1 MVGAGPAGIACAHA
15 LAVQGHDVVVF
26 EAREKG
32 GGLNEYGIAAYKV
45 PDDFAQKELAFI
57 LSIGGIELR
66 TGHALGRDVHLSDL
80 RREYDAVFLG
90 LGHNGVKAL
99 DLGADQMTG
108 VENAVDYIAG
118 LRQADDLTALP
129 VGRKVVVIGAG
140 NTAIDIATQAKRL
153 GAEDV
158 TIVYRRGADHMSAT
172 WKEQEWA
179 QTNGVKIK
187 HWAQPRRLIGW
198 PANGAGPAVK
208 EIEFEYTQLD
218 DQGRLMG
225 TGDTFTLM
233 ADHVFKAVGQTFV
246 SDGLTADLLDQD
258 GDLIA
263 VNDDRQTS
271 LAGVFAGGDCVPG
284 QFLTVAA
291 VEDGKIA
298 AAAIHRML
306 TA

>member
-1 MVGAGPAGIACAHA
+1 MACAHA
-15 LAVQGHDVVVF
+15 LAVNGHDAVVF

-45 PDDFAQKELAFI
+45 PDDFAQTELAFI

-66 TGHALGRDVHLSDL
+66 TGHALGRDVHLPDL
-80 RREYDAVFLG
+80 RREYGAVFLG
-90 LGHNGVKAL
+90 LGHTGVRAL
-99 DLGADQMTG
+99 DLGSDPMDG
-108 VENAVDYIAG
+108 VENAVDYIAR
-118 LRQADDLTALP
+118 LRQADDLTGLHI
-129 VGRKVVVIGAG
+129 GRKVVVIGAG

-158 TIVYRRGADHMSAT
+158 TIVYRRGVEHMSAT

-187 HWAQPRRLIGW
+187 HWAQPRRVVGW
-198 PANGAGPAVK
+198 PANGAAPAVK

-218 DQGRLMG
+218 EQGRLMG

-233 ADHVFKAVGQTFV
+233 ADHVFKAVGQTFI
-246 SDGLTADLLDQD
+246 SDGLTAELLEHE

-263 VNDDRQTS
+263 VNDDQQTS
-271 LAGVFAGGDCVPG
+271 LPDVFAGGDCVAG
-284 QFLTVAA
+284 MFLTVSA
-291 VEDGKIA
+291 VEDGKVA